1 MRKILSKKVPKKVPT
16 FKKLQ
21 IIILFG
27 ASQTHNL
34 PIFVLN
40 DEKGGLLTKG
50 KSSETETA
58 QG

>member
-1 MRKILSKKVPKKVPT
+1 MSKKVPKKVPT